1 MSKAGLGLQLATTFC
16 FSSVPGHSIT
26 LTYGGENGMNDK
38 ILVAYATWAGS
49 TREVAEAIG
58 KVLRDENTVVDVRR
72 ARDVADVS
80 SYRAVVVGTGIH
92 MGRMHRDM
100 PAFVKKHRQALSQV
114 PVAYFVVC
122 LTMKEDTEENRREVE
137 AYLDKVRNKV
147 PEVQPV
153 DVGLFAGAVLTEGED
168 YEKLS
173 WLMRLMLKA
182 MSEEGDHRDWDA
194 VRDWTVGLRPALL
207 GA

>member
-1 MSKAGLGLQLATTFC
+1 
-16 FSSVPGHSIT
+16 
-26 LTYGGENGMNDK
+26 MNDK

-58 KVLRDENTVVDVRR
+58 QTLRDENTAVDVRR
-72 ARDVADVS
+72 AKDVTDVS
-80 SYRAVVVGTGIH
+80 PYSAVVVGTGIH
-92 MGRMHRDM
+92 MGRVHRDM
-100 PAFVKKHRQALSQV
+100 PAFVRKHQQALSKV

-122 LTMKEDTEENRREVE
+122 LTMKEGTEENRREVE
-137 AYLDKVRNKV
+137 AYLDRVRQKV

-153 DVGLFAGAVLTEGED
+153 NVGLFAGAVLTEGED

-173 WLMRLMLKA
+173 WLMRLVLKA
-182 MSEEGDHRDWDA
+182 MGSAEGDYRNWDAIRDWA
-194 VRDWTVGLRPALL
+194 TGLRPALL